1 MSVKNPPVKQVAI
14 DDLIPHPRNPRKGNV
29 DVIAESIKVNGFYG
43 VILTQASTGYILAGN
58 HRWKGAKKVGMTHV
72 PVMALDVDDDAA
84 LKILLADNRT
94 ADKATYDEAEL
105 AALLK
110 DVLAASDLSGT
121 GWTGADL
128 DKMIASSIDMADQTE
143 EKKLV
148 PMERTYFLISSPL
161 AKHDEIMAV
170 LTKIG
175 EIDVASSQN

>member
-1 MSVKNPPVKQVAI
+1 MTIKTPPVKQVAI
-14 DDLIPHPRNPRKGNV
+14 DDLISHPRNPRKGNV
-29 DVIAESIKVNGFYG
+29 EVIAESIKVNGFYG

-128 DKMIASSIDMADQTE
+128 DKMIASAIDMSDEAEQKDLVVM
-143 EKKLV
+143 EK
-148 PMERTYFLISSPL
+148 TYFLVSAPI
-161 AKHDEIMAV
+161 ARHEEIMTA

-175 EIDVASSQN
+175 DIDVASSQN